1 MSQPSAPALDPD
13 AAGTASLRR
22 SEGQARTD
30 FRVVVVAGGL
40 DFERD
45 VSMRSGRRVSAALRH
60 AGLDVEVLDADARLL
75 PALAEHPCDAVFI
88 ALHGAS
94 GEDGSLRSVLE
105 LAGVPYAGSGSTA
118 SRLAWDKP
126 GAKVRV
132 RDAGI
137 ATPDWVALPHST
149 YRELGAGAVLDLI
162 LSRLGLPLMLK
173 PAQGGSA
180 LGTVKVSTVQEL
192 PEAMIGSF
200 AYADSV
206 LIERFIS
213 GTEIAVSVIDR
224 PGGPAALPAV
234 EIVPRSGVF
243 DYAARY
249 TPGMTEYFTPARLDD
264 TTAARAAEVAL
275 SVHRTLGLSGLSRT
289 DAIVTPDGEVHF
301 LEVNVSPGMTDTS
314 MLPMSVVAAGLD
326 FGTVLAD
333 LLRAAARPTG
343 SRLPA
348 HDTGNVTAG

>member
-1 MSQPSAPALDPD
+1 MSPASAPSQAG
-13 AAGTASLRR
+13 AAAASARGSR
-22 SEGQARTD
+22 AAARTE
-30 FRVVVVAGGL
+30 FRAVVIAGGL

-45 VSMRSGRRVSAALRH
+45 VSMHSGRRVSAALRH
-60 AGLDVEVLDADARLL
+60 AGVDVEVLDADARLL

-105 LAGVPYAGSGSTA
+105 LAGVPFVGSSSTA

-126 GAKVRV
+126 GAKIRV

-224 PGGPAALPAV
+224 PDGPTALPAV

-249 TPGMTEYFTPARLDD
+249 TPGMTEYFTPARLDGGP
-264 TTAARAAEVAL
+264 AARAAEVAL
-275 SVHRTLGLSGLSRT
+275 TVHRTLGLSGLSRT
-289 DAIVTPDGEVHF
+289 DAIVTPDGEVYF

-314 MLPMSVVAAGLD
+314 MLPMSVDAAGLNL
-326 FGTVLAD
+326 GAVLAD
-333 LLRAAARPTG
+333 LLRAAARPG
-343 SRLPA
+343 PA
-348 HDTGNVTAG
+348 QPPAGAGNVISA

>member
-1 MSQPSAPALDPD
+1 MTDPSEQIRA
-13 AAGTASLRR
+13 
-22 SEGQARTD
+22 
-30 FRVVVVAGGL
+30 VVLAGGL
-40 DFERD
+40 AFERE
-45 VSMRSGRRVSAALRH
+45 VSMHSGRRVSAALRH
-60 AGLDVEVLDADARLL
+60 AGLEVEVLDADAQLL

-105 LAGVPYAGSGSTA
+105 LAGIPYVGSSSTA

-126 GAKVRV
+126 GAKARIVS
-132 RDAGI
+132 AGI

-192 PEAMIGSF
+192 PEAMIGAF
-200 AYADSV
+200 AYADTV
-206 LIERFIS
+206 LIEQFVS
-213 GTEIAVSVIDR
+213 GTEVAISVIDR
-224 PGGPAALPAV
+224 TDGPSALPAV
-234 EIVPRSGVF
+234 EIVPQSGVF

-249 TPGMTEYFTPARLDD
+249 TPGMTEYFTPARLDED
-264 TTAARAAEVAL
+264 RAARVAEVAL
-275 SVHRTLGLSGLSRT
+275 TVHRTLNLSGLSRT
-289 DAIVTPDGEVHF
+289 DAIVTPEGEVCF

-314 MLPMSVVAAGLD
+314 MLPMSVAAAGLD
-326 FGTVLAD
+326 LGTVLAD
-333 LLRAAARPTG
+333 LLRAAAPALSGKVAQRSPRPE
-343 SRLPA
+343 
-348 HDTGNVTAG
+348 

>member
-1 MSQPSAPALDPD
+1 MSNAAEALR
-13 AAGTASLRR
+13 A
-22 SEGQARTD
+22 
-30 FRVVVVAGGL
+30 VVLAGGL
-40 DFERD
+40 AFERD

-94 GEDGSLRSVLE
+94 GEDGALRSVLE
-105 LAGVPYAGSGSTA
+105 LAGIPYVGSSSTA

-126 GAKVRV
+126 GAKARMAA
-132 RDAGI
+132 AGI

-149 YRELGAGAVLDLI
+149 YRELGAGAVLDLV

-180 LGTVKVSTVQEL
+180 LGAVKVVTVQEL
-192 PEAMIGSF
+192 PEAMIGAF
-200 AYADSV
+200 AYADTV
-206 LIERFIS
+206 LIEQFIS

-224 PGGPAALPAV
+224 LDGPSALPAV
-234 EIVPRSGVF
+234 EIVPQSGVF

-249 TPGMTEYFTPARLDD
+249 TPGMTEYFTPARLE
-264 TTAARAAEVAL
+264 TAVATRAAEVAL
-275 SVHRTLGLSGLSRT
+275 TVHQTLELSGLSRT
-289 DAIVTPDGEVHF
+289 DAIVAPDGEVYF

-314 MLPMSVVAAGLD
+314 MLPMSVSAAGLEL
-326 FGTVLAD
+326 GAVLAD
-333 LLRAAARPTG
+333 LLRAAAEPRKLVQTQ
-343 SRLPA
+343 
-348 HDTGNVTAG
+348 N